1 MSVKAFVLGI
11 LGAALVLAIAWLGYL
26 AYDTRQKAVRG
37 DAAATFIEQQI
48 KSQQAQTAP
57 K

>member
-1 MSVKAFVLGI
+1 MSVKAFLVGVI
-11 LGAALVLAIAWLGYL
+11 GAVLVLAIAGLCYL

-48 KSQQAQTAP
+48 KTQQAATPQ